1 MDDGYTQTLSGL
13 IRKRA
18 VIAGELEAL
27 RDQLDLKTVAL
38 GNLDAAIR
46 IFKPDID
53 FEDMAVRRVPPPHV
67 AFRGELAR
75 FLIDQLRKATKPL
88 STRELADAVMKA
100 RGISN
105 ADLVMRRT
113 MCQRVGHSLYRM
125 KLKGITVSERGP
137 GGGMM
142 WWGLADGAGYRD
154 GKWRNGSA
162 S

>member
-1 MDDGYTQTLSGL
+1 MDDGYTQTLHGL

-18 VIAGELEAL
+18 IVAGEIDAL
-27 RDQLDLKTVAL
+27 RDQLDVKTVAL

-53 FEDMAVRRVPPPHV
+53 FEELPERRVPPPHV

-75 FLIDQLRKATKPL
+75 FLIDHLRKANRPL
-88 STRELADAVMKA
+88 STRELADEIMKA

-113 MCQRVGHSLYRM
+113 MVQRVGHSLYRM
-125 KLKGITVSERGP
+125 RLKGITTGERGP

-142 WWGLADGAGYRD
+142 WWGLAEGAGYRD
-154 GKWRNGSA
+154 GKWRNGA
-162 S
+162 G

>member
-1 MDDGYTQTLSGL
+1 MDDGYTQTLHGL

-18 VIAGELEAL
+18 LVAGEIEAL
-27 RDQLDLKTVAL
+27 RDQLDVKTVAL

-53 FEDMAVRRVPPPHV
+53 FEELPERRVPPPHV

-75 FLIDQLRKATKPL
+75 FLIDQLRKAGKPL
-88 STRELADAVMKA
+88 STRELADAVMLT

-113 MCQRVGHSLYRM
+113 MVQRVGHSLYRM
-125 KLKGITVSERGP
+125 KTKGITVSERGP

-154 GKWRNGSA
+154 GAWRNGS